1 MRRLFVPGLGLL
13 LVVGMAGSVSAQR
26 PRLQAPVLLEE
37 PRPNPVFPAAL
48 VPFTLGAEICRDGSR
63 PVVSLKVYNVLAQ
76 PVATL
81 RLRGRQTEPIDE
93 LVMRCGGHVALWDGT
108 IDDQTRAAP
117 PGIYYVQLGVSGQR
131 AATRKLIVS
140 QP

>member
-1 MRRLFVPGLGLL
+1 MRRLCLPGMGLL
-13 LVVGMAGSVSAQR
+13 LAVGVTGPVSAQR
-26 PRLQAPVLLEE
+26 PALGAPVVLEE

-48 VPFTLGAEICRDGSR
+48 VPFTLGTEICRDGAR

-81 RLRGRQTEPIDE
+81 RLRGRQTEPMDG
-93 LVMRCGGHVALWDGT
+93 LVMRCGGYVALWDGT

-131 AATRKLIVS
+131 AATRKLLVT